1 MKKVLIGLTVILQ
14 LNGMAQDAKM
24 SLFFKI
30 NVNELTPKSSAD
42 LDSLMDLGNLTDIKL
57 VGFAD
62 SRGSDSMNLLLS
74 QSRVKAVESSLTSN
88 GYTVDETSFFGEQYP
103 ANSKNESNYAFW
115 RRVDL
120 SYSVDESRPKKLSQI
135 DIDDIKSGKLEAIP
149 LQLEFYNM
157 SAEFMPYSTSELEK
171 LLAFM
176 QNNVTVNAFIRG
188 HVCCSGGDIADYYS
202 NLRAEAVYQYLIRK
216 GISEERLSFQGFGN
230 SQPLVW
236 PEVTEEDQQRNRRV
250 DVVFS
255 IE

>member
-1 MKKVLIGLTVILQ
+1 MKKLLIGLTVFSH

-24 SLFFKI
+24 SLFFKV
-30 NVNELTPKSSAD
+30 NVNELTPQSSAD

-57 VGFAD
+57 AGFAD

-74 QSRVKAVESSLTSN
+74 QSRVKAIESSLTSY
-88 GYTVDETSFFGEQYP
+88 GFTVDESTFFGEQYP

-120 SYSVDESRPKKLSQI
+120 SYSLDESMPKKLSQI
-135 DIDDIKSGKLEAIP
+135 DIYDIKSGKLEAIP

-157 SAEFMPYSTSELEK
+157 SDEFMPYSTSELEK
-171 LLAFM
+171 LLEFM
-176 QNNVTVNAFIRG
+176 QKNKTVNAFIRG
-188 HVCCSGGDIADYYS
+188 HVCCTGGDIGNYYS
-202 NLRAEAVYQYLIRK
+202 NLRAEAVYNYLINK
-216 GISEERLSFQGFGN
+216 GINEERLSFQGFGN
-230 SQPLVW
+230 SSPLVW
-236 PEVTEEDQQRNRRV
+236 PELTEEDQQRNRRV